1 VIHQL
6 PHRFRRVTFCKD
18 VVVQVIGGDAL
29 VLNLRDET
37 VFSLNST
44 GARIAGLIAAGMAL
58 DKVVD
63 TLALEYGAEPS
74 ELAEDVVAL
83 VDVLLSKGL
92 VVPAPGE
99 SVS

>member
-1 VIHQL
+1 MTHRV
-6 PHRFRRVTFCKD
+6 PHRFQRVTFCKD

-44 GARIAGLIAAGMAL
+44 GARIAGLIAAGL
-58 DKVVD
+58 PFDKLVE
-63 TLALEYGAEPS
+63 TLSLEYGAEPS
-74 ELAEDVVAL
+74 EVAEDVIAL

-92 VVPAPGE
+92 VVPAPAE
-99 SVS
+99 ADS